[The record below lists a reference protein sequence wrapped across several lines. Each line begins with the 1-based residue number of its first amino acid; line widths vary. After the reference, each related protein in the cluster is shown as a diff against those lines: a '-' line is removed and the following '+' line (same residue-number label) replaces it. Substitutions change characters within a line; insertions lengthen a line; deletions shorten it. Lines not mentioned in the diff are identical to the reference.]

1 MKDIVNTVHTART
14 IMFSEISALISH
26 RIFDES
32 SILEMNLLKK
42 QSKTNMEFT
51 LKKLTKLYDFQEQN
65 QLWKVFLFLWEMAE
79 ETDRRIMTLLYAMYK
94 DDLLR
99 ISDSVIRK
107 TPQGRKV
114 FVEKILDEILTRFPE
129 KYASTTALSAAQN
142 IASSWKQA
150 GFIVGKVRN
159 IRVPVKP
166 GYPAVVF
173 ALFLGNWDGL
183 TGDEL
188 LKTQWIKTLELED
201 NRLKE
206 LVSTAAIHDIINFQ
220 QAGDVTVIQ
229 FDKLLNQIEA

>member
-1 MKDIVNTVHTART
+1 MKDTVNTVHTART
-14 IMFSEISALISH
+14 MMFSEISALINH

-42 QSKTNMEFT
+42 QSKSNMEFT
-51 LKKLTKLYDFQEQN
+51 LKKLTKLYDFEEQN

-79 ETDRRIMTLLYAMYK
+79 ETDRRIMVLLYAVFK

-99 ISDSVIRK
+99 VSIPVIQNTK
-107 TPQGRKV
+107 AGKKV
-114 FVEKILDEILTRFPE
+114 MIDKILELIHGQFPG
-129 KYASTTALSAAQN
+129 KYAPTTALSAAQN

-150 GFIVGKVRN
+150 GYIEGKVRN

-166 GYPAVVF
+166 EFPAVVF
-173 ALFLGNWDGL
+173 GLFLGKWDGL

-188 LKTQWIKTLELED
+188 LKSQWIKTLELED
-201 NRLKE
+201 SRLKE
-206 LVSTAAIHDIINFQ
+206 LVSTAAIHDIIHFQ

-229 FDKLLNQIEA
+229 FDKLLNQSEA